1 MKNKILK
8 LNRNP
13 TPNVRPSSVRL
24 KLNKVI
30 NTWNMVSDLTRSQSL
45 HDDDGVHFR
54 VTPVLSIQRFNG
66 MKNCG
71 HYEEA
76 T

>member
-1 MKNKILK
+1 
-8 LNRNP
+8 
-13 TPNVRPSSVRL
+13 
-24 KLNKVI
+24 
-30 NTWNMVSDLTRSQSL
+30 MVSDLTRSQSL

-71 HYEEA
+71 HSEEA